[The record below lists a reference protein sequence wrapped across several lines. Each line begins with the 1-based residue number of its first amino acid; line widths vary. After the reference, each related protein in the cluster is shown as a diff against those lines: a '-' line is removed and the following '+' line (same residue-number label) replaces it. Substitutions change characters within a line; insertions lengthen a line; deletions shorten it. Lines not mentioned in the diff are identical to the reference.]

1 VNGPATYAACLTPP
15 GSGAIAT
22 IAVSGPDAIPI
33 VSQLFHANQP
43 LAPETST
50 IRFGKF
56 GEQTFDEVVVRVRR
70 TDPVPCVELHC
81 HGGREVVRMI
91 LETLRQHGVSVVPW
105 QEWESLS
112 HSNSLQREAARL
124 LAQAQTVR
132 TAALLLDQ
140 YQGAFDRAC
149 NSASG
154 EQLEELARWIP
165 VGYHLVEPWE
175 VVVAGPVNAGKSSL
189 VNAIAGFQRS
199 IVSPI
204 PGTTRDVV
212 RVRIALDGWPVEL
225 IDTAGLRDQAGSLES
240 QGIRLAEDAIAG
252 ADLCLWLVD
261 GADPNP
267 VLPSAASR
275 SASPSLT
282 VINKI
287 DLPAGW
293 DHAQLPGAVR
303 VSARTGEGLS
313 ELCQAIA
320 GRLVPAVPPPG
331 AGVPFTPF
339 LCRQVEEARNG
350 WHAGNIADA
359 RHILHTLS
367 ARSPS
372 SEPTN

>member
-1 VNGPATYAACLTPP
+1 MNPPTHAACLTPP

-22 IAVSGPDAIPI
+22 IAVSGPDAIHV

-43 LAPETST
+43 LTRDPST

-91 LETLRQHGVSVVPW
+91 LDTLRQHGVSITTW
-105 QEWESLS
+105 QEWESP
-112 HSNSLQREAARL
+112 AASL

-132 TAALLLDQ
+132 TAGILLDQ
-140 YQGAFDRAC
+140 YRGTFDDARKAV
-149 NSASG
+149 NG
-154 EQLEELARWIP
+154 VEMLEELARWIP
-165 VGYHLVEPWE
+165 IGMHLVEPWR

-212 RVRIALDGWPVEL
+212 RVRIALDGWPIEL

-252 ADLCLWLVD
+252 ADLCLWLID

-267 VLPSAASR
+267 ALSP
-275 SASPSLT
+275 SASPALP

-287 DLPAGW
+287 DLSPAW
-293 DHAQLPGAVR
+293 DHSHLPGAVR
-303 VSARTGEGLS
+303 VSARTGAGLA
-313 ELCQAIA
+313 ELCQTIA
-320 GRLVPAVPPPG
+320 AKLVPEAPPPG
-331 AGVPFTPF
+331 AAVPFTPH
-339 LCRQVEEARNG
+339 LCRQIEEARRA
-350 WHAGNIADA
+350 WHGGNIDEA
-359 RHILHTLS
+359 RYILHTLS
-367 ARSPS
+367 FHSPCN
-372 SEPTN
+372 EPTN